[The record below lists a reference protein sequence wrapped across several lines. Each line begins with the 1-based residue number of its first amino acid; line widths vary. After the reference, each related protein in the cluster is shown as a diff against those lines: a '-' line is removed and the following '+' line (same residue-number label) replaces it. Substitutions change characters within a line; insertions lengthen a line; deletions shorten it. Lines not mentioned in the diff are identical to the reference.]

1 MIEGVMF
8 YLLLFT
14 VFGGVFMA
22 IVDTLKKHT
31 FAEHLKGL
39 KNEPE
44 VAAGFF
50 AALALGT
57 LIFGFI
63 LVQTPDKNMVVNTII
78 TVFFGLSV
86 FCGGC
91 SLLLLMYTFLSI
103 AFSNFCLLLKKI
115 KLLYSSDI

>member
-1 MIEGVMF
+1 MF

-14 VFGGVFMA
+14 VFGGVFMGV
-22 IVDTLKKHT
+22 VDTLKKHT
-31 FAEHLKGL
+31 CKEHLKGL

-115 KLLYSSDI
+115 KLLYNSDI

>member
-1 MIEGVMF
+1 MF

-57 LIFGFI
+57 LIFGFMF
-63 LVQTPDKNMVVNTII
+63 VQVPVKNIVVETIAN
-78 TVFFGLSV
+78 VFLGFSV

-103 AFSNFCLLLKKI
+103 AFSNFCVLLKKI